1 MKQHR
6 PIKPA
11 NWIPA
16 ILLFLSI
23 FLLLLAQNL
32 PAFAEWY
39 ATGPYR
45 AFPLGKPSYLSGLLF
60 RGRNAGSYRVSI
72 HNRLCGFLCMGLPQ
86 ET

>member
-45 AFPLGKPSYLSGLLF
+45 VLSIGETFLPLWLTFPWEK
-60 RGRNAGSYRVSI
+60 
-72 HNRLCGFLCMGLPQ
+72 CWFLPRFYP
-86 ET
+86 

>member
-45 AFPLGKPSYLSGLLF
+45 VLSHWGNLLTSL
-60 RGRNAGSYRVSI
+60 AYRVSI
-72 HNRLCGFLCMGLPQ
+72 HNRLRGFLCMGLSQ